1 MNGFLPAL
9 SFALQQIW
17 GWRRVNI
24 SNAIAI
30 WLDKSELFIKFDTIF
45 REINKKSCL
54 LSGHAKYIP
63 NCKRI
68 KLVHLERYAT
78 ISMVYY
84 GSKVLKEIKGFKKH
98 LCNHFFSLWS
108 SSSTSPFKELM
119 CHLPYILVSH
129 FLLPCWDESMVEPHK
144 DIEKCANPIEKCNS
158 IAAYSQWYFTF
169 GLCFSLAM
177 INFLMQVGWKGSCTI
192 LR

>member
-30 WLDKSELFIKFDTIF
+30 WLDKSELFIKFATIF
-45 REINKKSCL
+45 TEIN
-54 LSGHAKYIP
+54 
-63 NCKRI
+63 
-68 KLVHLERYAT
+68 LVFYLDMLERYAT

-158 IAAYSQWYFTF
+158 IAVYSQWYFTF

-192 LR
+192 LKLQIWYIIQ